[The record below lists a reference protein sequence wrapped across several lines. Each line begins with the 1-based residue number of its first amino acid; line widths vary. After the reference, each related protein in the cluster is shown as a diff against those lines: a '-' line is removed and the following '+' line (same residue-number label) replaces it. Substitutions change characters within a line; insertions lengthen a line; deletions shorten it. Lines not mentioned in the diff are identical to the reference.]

1 MQRLLQRNL
10 PWLLCWLTK
19 QIHIYK
25 KKKKKK
31 NGVFE
36 KMADKLISTL
46 ESQDRAYLDFHL
58 KSITQKYEKIES
70 LAFSAKIEN
79 EVETEVDATENK
91 YNNALTEMLFKR
103 ISAINNKDKNQEL
116 KLSIPFLF
124 IYLRKFELCSE
135 A

>member
-1 MQRLLQRNL
+1 
-10 PWLLCWLTK
+10 
-19 QIHIYK
+19 
-25 KKKKKK
+25 
-31 NGVFE
+31 
-36 KMADKLISTL
+36 MADKLISTL

-91 YNNALTEMLFKR
+91 YNNELTEMLFKR

-124 IYLRKFELCSE
+124 IYLRKFELCS
-135 A
+135 